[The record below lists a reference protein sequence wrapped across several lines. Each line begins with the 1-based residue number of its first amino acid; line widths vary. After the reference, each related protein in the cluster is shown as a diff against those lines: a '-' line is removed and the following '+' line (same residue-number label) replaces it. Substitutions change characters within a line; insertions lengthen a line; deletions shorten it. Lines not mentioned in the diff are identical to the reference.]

1 MINIKSPHEIE
12 CMRKSGAILR
22 DCLLFLGDRVKPG
35 VSTKRL
41 DEFAYDYIKRHDST
55 PSFLG
60 YGGFPGTICASIDE
74 VVVHGFP
81 SDRRLKEGEIIG
93 VDCGLVFKGWQA
105 DAARTFLVGEVSEE
119 KKRLV
124 DTTRESFFEGVKQF
138 KAGGRLGDISHAVQV
153 YNESRGYGVVRSMVG
168 HGIGREMHE
177 DPAVPNYGKA
187 GHGPK
192 LEVGMVLAIE
202 PMVMP
207 RGAAP
212 RNATATS
219 SARDAVRTVNFHRM
233 TGSPCSAAQPGSVWK
248 MANGTYISSPRNN
261 QTSTGRT
268 RRYTRNSRKR
278 YASGPTMA
286 LMASVSMWRT
296 A

>member
-22 DCLLFLGDRVKPG
+22 DCLLFLGERVKPG

-202 PMVMP
+202 PMVNMGTWQTLEEGWKCVTLDGKP
-207 RGAAP
+207 SAHYENTVALTENGAEIL
-212 RNATATS
+212 T
-219 SARDAVRTVNFHRM
+219 
-233 TGSPCSAAQPGSVWK
+233 
-248 MANGTYISSPRNN
+248 
-261 QTSTGRT
+261 
-268 RRYTRNSRKR
+268 
-278 YASGPTMA
+278 
-286 LMASVSMWRT
+286 L
-296 A
+296 

>member
-105 DAARTFLVGEVSEE
+105 DAARTFLVGEVSDE

-124 DTTRESFFEGVKQF
+124 DTTRESFSRASSSSRQADDWEIYPTPCRFTTNRADTESSGLWSDTESAEKCTRIPLCRITAKQ
-138 KAGGRLGDISHAVQV
+138 D
-153 YNESRGYGVVRSMVG
+153 
-168 HGIGREMHE
+168 
-177 DPAVPNYGKA
+177 
-187 GHGPK
+187 
-192 LEVGMVLAIE
+192 
-202 PMVMP
+202 
-207 RGAAP
+207 
-212 RNATATS
+212 
-219 SARDAVRTVNFHRM
+219 TV
-233 TGSPCSAAQPGSVWK
+233 
-248 MANGTYISSPRNN
+248 
-261 QTSTGRT
+261 
-268 RRYTRNSRKR
+268 RNSK
-278 YASGPTMA
+278 
-286 LMASVSMWRT
+286 
-296 A
+296 

>member
-105 DAARTFLVGEVSEE
+105 DAARTFLVGEVSDE

-153 YNESRGYGVVRSMVG
+153 YNESHGYGVVRSMVG

-202 PMVMP
+202 PMVNMGTWQTLEDGWKCVTLDGQP
-207 RGAAP
+207 SAHYENTVALTENGAEIL
-212 RNATATS
+212 T
-219 SARDAVRTVNFHRM
+219 
-233 TGSPCSAAQPGSVWK
+233 
-248 MANGTYISSPRNN
+248 
-261 QTSTGRT
+261 
-268 RRYTRNSRKR
+268 
-278 YASGPTMA
+278 
-286 LMASVSMWRT
+286 L
-296 A
+296 

>member
-105 DAARTFLVGEVSEE
+105 DAARTFLVGEVS
-119 KKRLV
+119 
-124 DTTRESFFEGVKQF
+124 
-138 KAGGRLGDISHAVQV
+138 
-153 YNESRGYGVVRSMVG
+153 
-168 HGIGREMHE
+168 
-177 DPAVPNYGKA
+177 
-187 GHGPK
+187 
-192 LEVGMVLAIE
+192 
-202 PMVMP
+202 
-207 RGAAP
+207 
-212 RNATATS
+212 
-219 SARDAVRTVNFHRM
+219 
-233 TGSPCSAAQPGSVWK
+233 
-248 MANGTYISSPRNN
+248 
-261 QTSTGRT
+261 
-268 RRYTRNSRKR
+268 
-278 YASGPTMA
+278 
-286 LMASVSMWRT
+286 
-296 A
+296 

>member
-1 MINIKSPHEIE
+1 MINIKSPAEIE

-22 DCLLFLGDRVKPG
+22 DCLLFLEERVKPG
-35 VSTKRL
+35 VSTERL

-60 YGGFPGTICASIDE
+60 HGGFPGTICASVDE

-81 SDRRLKEGEIIG
+81 SERRLKEGEIIG
-93 VDCGLVFKGWQA
+93 VDCGLIFKGWQA

-119 KKRLV
+119 KRRLV

-138 KAGGRLGDISHAVQV
+138 KEGGRLGDISHAIQI

-177 DPAVPNYGKA
+177 DPSVPNFGKA
-187 GHGPK
+187 GHGVK

-202 PMVMP
+202 PMVNMGTWQTVENGWKCVTRDGKP
-207 RGAAP
+207 SAHYENTVALTENGAEIL
-212 RNATATS
+212 T
-219 SARDAVRTVNFHRM
+219 
-233 TGSPCSAAQPGSVWK
+233 
-248 MANGTYISSPRNN
+248 
-261 QTSTGRT
+261 
-268 RRYTRNSRKR
+268 
-278 YASGPTMA
+278 
-286 LMASVSMWRT
+286 L
-296 A
+296 

>member
-105 DAARTFLVGEVSEE
+105 DAARTFLVGEVSDE

-168 HGIGREMHE
+168 HGIGRDARRSCGAELRQSRTWTETRSGYGACNRTYGQYGHVANARGRLEMRHSRRQTFRSLR
-177 DPAVPNYGKA
+177 K
-187 GHGPK
+187 HC
-192 LEVGMVLAIE
+192 
-202 PMVMP
+202 
-207 RGAAP
+207 
-212 RNATATS
+212 
-219 SARDAVRTVNFHRM
+219 
-233 TGSPCSAAQPGSVWK
+233 CSD
-248 MANGTYISSPRNN
+248 
-261 QTSTGRT
+261 
-268 RRYTRNSRKR
+268 RKR
-278 YASGPTMA
+278 S
-286 LMASVSMWRT
+286 
-296 A
+296 

>member
-1 MINIKSPHEIE
+1 MINIKSPAEIE

-22 DCLLFLGDRVKPG
+22 DCLLFLEERVKPG

-60 YGGFPGTICASIDE
+60 HGGFPGTICASVDE

-81 SDRRLKEGEIIG
+81 SERRLKEGEIIG
-93 VDCGLVFKGWQA
+93 VDCGLIFKGWQA

-119 KKRLV
+119 KRRLV

-138 KAGGRLGDISHAVQV
+138 KEGGRLGDISHAIQI

-177 DPAVPNYGKA
+177 DPSVPNFGKA
-187 GHGPK
+187 GHGVK

-202 PMVMP
+202 PMVNMGTWQTVENGWKCVTRDGKP
-207 RGAAP
+207 SAHYENTVALTENGAEIL
-212 RNATATS
+212 T
-219 SARDAVRTVNFHRM
+219 
-233 TGSPCSAAQPGSVWK
+233 
-248 MANGTYISSPRNN
+248 
-261 QTSTGRT
+261 
-268 RRYTRNSRKR
+268 
-278 YASGPTMA
+278 
-286 LMASVSMWRT
+286 L
-296 A
+296 

>member
-1 MINIKSPHEIE
+1 MINIKSPAEIE

-22 DCLLFLGDRVKPG
+22 DCLLFLEERVKPG

-60 YGGFPGTICASIDE
+60 YGGFPGTICASVDE

-138 KAGGRLGDISHAVQV
+138 KDGGRLGDISHAIQV
-153 YNESRGYGVVRSMVG
+153 YNESRGYRVVRSMVG

-177 DPAVPNYGKA
+177 DPSVPNFGRE
-187 GHGPK
+187 GHGVK
-192 LEVGMVLAIE
+192 LQVGMVLAIE
-202 PMVMP
+202 PMVNMGTWQTIEDGWKCVTRDGKP
-207 RGAAP
+207 SAHYENTVALTENGAEIL
-212 RNATATS
+212 T
-219 SARDAVRTVNFHRM
+219 
-233 TGSPCSAAQPGSVWK
+233 
-248 MANGTYISSPRNN
+248 
-261 QTSTGRT
+261 
-268 RRYTRNSRKR
+268 
-278 YASGPTMA
+278 
-286 LMASVSMWRT
+286 L
-296 A
+296 

>member
-1 MINIKSPHEIE
+1 MINIKSPAEIE

-22 DCLLFLGDRVKPG
+22 DCLLFLEERVKPG

-41 DEFAYDYIKRHDST
+41 DEFAYNYIKRHDST

-60 YGGFPGTICASIDE
+60 YGGFPGTICASVDE

-81 SDRRLKEGEIIG
+81 SERRLKEGEIIG
-93 VDCGLVFKGWQA
+93 VDCGLIFKGWQA

-119 KKRLV
+119 KRRLV

-138 KAGGRLGDISHAVQV
+138 KEGGRLGDISHAIQI

-177 DPAVPNYGKA
+177 DPSVPNFGKA
-187 GHGPK
+187 GHGVK

-202 PMVMP
+202 PMVNMGTWQTVENGWKCVTRDGKP
-207 RGAAP
+207 SAHYENTVALTENGAEIL
-212 RNATATS
+212 T
-219 SARDAVRTVNFHRM
+219 
-233 TGSPCSAAQPGSVWK
+233 
-248 MANGTYISSPRNN
+248 
-261 QTSTGRT
+261 
-268 RRYTRNSRKR
+268 
-278 YASGPTMA
+278 
-286 LMASVSMWRT
+286 L
-296 A
+296 

>member
-60 YGGFPGTICASIDE
+60 YGGFPGTICASIEE
-74 VVVHGFP
+74 VVFHGFP
-81 SDRRLKEGEIIG
+81 SERRLKEGEIIG

-124 DTTRESFFEGVKQF
+124 ETTRESFFEGVKQF

-177 DPAVPNYGKA
+177 DPSVPNYGKRGTGVRLRA
-187 GHGPK
+187 GT
-192 LEVGMVLAIE
+192 VLCIE
-202 PMVMP
+202 PMIAMGTWKVKLLADGWCAVTADHKP
-207 RGAAP
+207 AAHYE
-212 RNATATS
+212 NTVV
-219 SARDAVRTVNFHRM
+219 VREDGVEILT
-233 TGSPCSAAQPGSVWK
+233 
-248 MANGTYISSPRNN
+248 
-261 QTSTGRT
+261 
-268 RRYTRNSRKR
+268 
-278 YASGPTMA
+278 
-286 LMASVSMWRT
+286 L
-296 A
+296 

>member
-81 SDRRLKEGEIIG
+81 SDRLLKEGEIIG

-119 KKRLV
+119 KNASWTPRERVFRRRKAIQSRR
-124 DTTRESFFEGVKQF
+124 TFGRHITRR
-138 KAGGRLGDISHAVQV
+138 AGLQRIS
-153 YNESRGYGVVRSMVG
+153 RIRSCQ
-168 HGIGREMHE
+168 I
-177 DPAVPNYGKA
+177 Y
-187 GHGPK
+187 
-192 LEVGMVLAIE
+192 
-202 PMVMP
+202 
-207 RGAAP
+207 
-212 RNATATS
+212 
-219 SARDAVRTVNFHRM
+219 
-233 TGSPCSAAQPGSVWK
+233 
-248 MANGTYISSPRNN
+248 
-261 QTSTGRT
+261 GRT
-268 RRYTRNSRKR
+268 RNRKR
-278 YASGPTMA
+278 DARRSCGAELRQSRTWTETRSGYGA
-286 LMASVSMWRT
+286 CNRT
-296 A
+296 YGQYGHVANARGRLEMRHSRRQTFRSLRKHCCSDRKRS

>member
-1 MINIKSPHEIE
+1 MINIKSPAEIE

-22 DCLLFLGDRVKPG
+22 DCLLFLEERVKPG

-60 YGGFPGTICASIDE
+60 YGGFPGTICASVDE

-81 SDRRLKEGEIIG
+81 SERRLKEGEIIG
-93 VDCGLVFKGWQA
+93 VDCGLIFKGWQA

-119 KKRLV
+119 KRRLV

-138 KAGGRLGDISHAVQV
+138 KEGGRLGDISHAIQI
-153 YNESRGYGVVRSMVG
+153 YNESRDYGVVRSMVG

-177 DPAVPNYGKA
+177 DPSVPNFGKA
-187 GHGPK
+187 GHGVK

-202 PMVMP
+202 PMVNMGTWQTVENGWKCVTRDGKP
-207 RGAAP
+207 SAHYENTVALTENGAEIL
-212 RNATATS
+212 T
-219 SARDAVRTVNFHRM
+219 
-233 TGSPCSAAQPGSVWK
+233 
-248 MANGTYISSPRNN
+248 
-261 QTSTGRT
+261 
-268 RRYTRNSRKR
+268 
-278 YASGPTMA
+278 
-286 LMASVSMWRT
+286 L
-296 A
+296 

>member
-1 MINIKSPHEIE
+1 MINIKSPAEIE

-22 DCLLFLGDRVKPG
+22 DCLLFLEERVKPG
-35 VSTKRL
+35 VSTERL

-60 YGGFPGTICASIDE
+60 YGGFPGTICASVDE

-81 SDRRLKEGEIIG
+81 SERRLKEGEIIG
-93 VDCGLVFKGWQA
+93 VDCGLIFKGWQA

-119 KKRLV
+119 KRRLV

-138 KAGGRLGDISHAVQV
+138 KEGGRLGDISHAIQI

-177 DPAVPNYGKA
+177 DPSVPNFGKA
-187 GHGPK
+187 GHGVK

-202 PMVMP
+202 PMVNMGTWQTVENGWKCVTRDGKP
-207 RGAAP
+207 SAHYENTVALTENGAEIL
-212 RNATATS
+212 T
-219 SARDAVRTVNFHRM
+219 
-233 TGSPCSAAQPGSVWK
+233 
-248 MANGTYISSPRNN
+248 
-261 QTSTGRT
+261 
-268 RRYTRNSRKR
+268 
-278 YASGPTMA
+278 
-286 LMASVSMWRT
+286 L
-296 A
+296 